1 MEVTDSNG
9 NTLASGDTVLVIKD
23 LKIKK
28 GSGTVKKGTK
38 MKNVRLTDNPNE
50 IEGNVDGF
58 KGLVL
63 RTEFVKKA

>member
-1 MEVTDSNG
+1 
-9 NTLASGDTVLVIKD
+9 
-23 LKIKK
+23 
-28 GSGTVKKGTK
+28 
-38 MKNVRLTDNPNE
+38 MKNIRLTDNPNE